1 MQPSPGH
8 NPAEQP
14 APRGRGSLG
23 WRDPLFLASM
33 PSGERVRR
41 FVAMLLLLQRLSYLL
56 PACASLF
63 SHEVL
68 FSSPARNAV
77 LLTLALA
84 WNVVL
89 FHWVARRGWFPIRAV
104 LIDVLATCVFM
115 IGVTDVCVPASTSC
129 ITNWSSHALLATG
142 ALIGA
147 VCERPIQITALLP
160 PVGVYAIAHAGDLGE
175 RFPAGLELAVR
186 LNSYVWFAVI
196 VFFIR
201 RYLAA
206 QATRLDRLAEQR
218 LAAEA
223 ERVAERVAEQAR
235 LAHYRQLHD
244 TVLATLTAIARGG
257 LDHHTEEVRRRCAAD
272 AAYVR
277 TLIRQDAAGPATGLS
292 NGLARAV
299 ARAAG
304 LGLCV
309 HYAAEALPGEDS
321 PAVSTADPPEASHGA
336 RHGGPPAEVAMAMA
350 EACAEALN
358 NVARHSG
365 EREAWLTA
373 VAVDGVITVRVV
385 DRGKGFDPARVEPG
399 YGLRSSVVGRLRE
412 VGGGAEVIT
421 APGEGVCV
429 ELTWPGRPL

>member
-1 MQPSPGH
+1 M
-8 NPAEQP
+8 
-14 APRGRGSLG
+14 
-23 WRDPLFLASM
+23 
-33 PSGERVRR
+33 RR

-63 SHEVL
+63 AAEAL
-68 FSSPARNAV
+68 YADRGRNAV
-77 LLTLALA
+77 LLALGLT
-84 WNVVL
+84 WNAVL
-89 FHWVARRGWFPIRAV
+89 FRWVARRGWFAPLAV
-104 LIDVLATCVFM
+104 VIDVVATCVFLV
-115 IGVTDVCVPASTSC
+115 GVTGACLPGPGTCVS
-129 ITNWSSHALLATG
+129 NWSSHALLATG

-147 VCERPIQITALLP
+147 VCARPIQFAALLP
-160 PVGVYAIAHAGDLGE
+160 PVVVYAIAHADDLGQ
-175 RFPAGLELAVR
+175 RFPPALELAVR
-186 LNSYVWFAVI
+186 VNSYVWFAII

-206 QATRLDRLAEQR
+206 QATRLDGLAEQR

-223 ERVAERVAEQAR
+223 ERVAERAR

-244 TVLATLTAIARGG
+244 TVLTTLTAIARGG
-257 LDHHTEEVRRRCAAD
+257 LDHRTEEVRRRCAAD

-277 TLIRQDAAGPATGLS
+277 TLIRQDAAGPATGLG

-299 ARAAG
+299 ARASG

-309 HYAAEALPGEDS
+309 RYAAEALPADLPADVGE
-321 PAVSTADPPEASHGA
+321 
-336 RHGGPPAEVAMAMA
+336 AMA
-350 EACAEALN
+350 EAGAEALN

-373 VAVDGVITVRVV
+373 VAVDGVVTVRVV
-385 DRGKGFDPARVEPG
+385 DRGAGFDPRRVEPG
-399 YGLRSSVVGRLRE
+399 YGLRSSVIGRMRE

-429 ELTWPGRPL
+429 ELRWPDRPP

>member
-1 MQPSPGH
+1 MQPSPAHDTAGH
-8 NPAEQP
+8 AT
-14 APRGRGSLG
+14 AGWRGSLG
-23 WRDPLFLASM
+23 WRDPLFLAAR

-41 FVAMLLLLQRLSYLL
+41 FVAMLLTLQRLSYLV

-63 SHEVL
+63 ADETL
-68 FSSPARNAV
+68 FADRGRNAA
-77 LLTLALA
+77 LLALA
-84 WNVVL
+84 LVWNVTL
-89 FHWVARRGWFPIRAV
+89 FHWVARRGWFAPRAV
-104 LIDVLATCVFM
+104 VIDVLATCVFM
-115 IGVTDVCVPASTSC
+115 VGVAGVCLPESGTCVR
-129 ITNWSSHALLATG
+129 NWSSHALLATG

-147 VCERPIQITALLP
+147 VSERPIQFAALLP
-160 PVGVYAIAHAGDLGE
+160 PVAVYAVAHAGDLGQ
-175 RFPAGLELAVR
+175 RLPAALELLVR
-186 LNSYVWFAVI
+186 VNGYVWFAVI

-206 QATRLDRLAEQR
+206 QATRLDGLAEQR
-218 LAAEA
+218 LVAEA
-223 ERVAERVAEQAR
+223 ERVAERAR

-277 TLIRQDAAGPATGLS
+277 ALIRQDAAGPVTGLG

-309 HYAAEALPGEDS
+309 RYAAEALPEDL
-321 PAVSTADPPEASHGA
+321 PDD
-336 RHGGPPAEVAMAMA
+336 VAAALA
-350 EACAEALN
+350 EAGAEALN
-358 NVARHSG
+358 NVVRHSG

-373 VAVDGVITVRVV
+373 VAVDGTVTVRVV
-385 DRGKGFDPARVEPG
+385 DRGRGFEPGEVEPG
-399 YGLRSSVVGRLRE
+399 YGLRSSVIGRMRE
-412 VGGGAEVIT
+412 VGGSVEIIT

-429 ELTWPGRPL
+429 ELRWPDPA

>member
-1 MQPSPGH
+1 MQPP
-8 NPAEQP
+8 PARDTAER
-14 APRGRGSLG
+14 AAAGGRGSLG
-23 WRDPLFLASM
+23 WRDPLFLAAR

-41 FVAMLLLLQRLSYLL
+41 FVAMLLMLQRLSYLL
-56 PACASLF
+56 PAVASLF
-63 SHEVL
+63 ADETL
-68 FSSPARNAV
+68 FADRGRNAV
-77 LLTLALA
+77 LLALALV
-84 WNVVL
+84 WNVTL
-89 FHWVARRGWFPIRAV
+89 FRWVARRGWFTPRAV
-104 LIDVLATCVFM
+104 VIDVLATCVFM
-115 IGVTDVCVPASTSC
+115 VGVTGVCLPESGTCVR
-129 ITNWSSHALLATG
+129 NWSSHALLATG

-147 VCERPIQITALLP
+147 VSERLIHFAALLP
-160 PVGVYAIAHAGDLGE
+160 PIVVYAVAHAGDLGGLVP
-175 RFPAGLELAVR
+175 PALELAVR
-186 LNSYVWFAVI
+186 VNGYVWFAVI

-206 QATRLDRLAEQR
+206 QATRLDGLAEQR

-223 ERVAERVAEQAR
+223 ERVAERAR

-277 TLIRQDAAGPATGLS
+277 ALISQDAAGPANGLS

-299 ARAAG
+299 AGAAG

-309 HYAAEALPGEDS
+309 RYAAGALPEDL
-321 PAVSTADPPEASHGA
+321 PAD
-336 RHGGPPAEVAMAMA
+336 VAAAMA
-350 EACAEALN
+350 EAATEALN

-373 VAVDGVITVRVV
+373 VAVDGVVTVRVV
-385 DRGKGFDPARVEPG
+385 DRGRGFAPGGVEHG
-399 YGLRSSVVGRLRE
+399 YGLRSSVVGRMRE
-412 VGGGAEVIT
+412 IGGRAEIIT

-429 ELTWPGRPL
+429 ELRWPDPARSPGGRA

>member
-1 MQPSPGH
+1 MQQPP
-8 NPAEQP
+8 PARDP
-14 APRGRGSLG
+14 ADQAAYQDTVGGARGSLG
-23 WRDPLFLASM
+23 WRDPLFLASR

-41 FVAMLLLLQRLSYLL
+41 FVAMLLMLQRLSYLL

-63 SHEVL
+63 AGEAI
-68 FSSPARNAV
+68 FSDRGRNAV

-84 WNVVL
+84 WNVTL
-89 FHWVARRGWFPIRAV
+89 FHWFARRGWFAPAAV
-104 LIDVLATCVFM
+104 VIDVLATCVFV
-115 IGVTDVCVPASTSC
+115 IGATGACPPASGTCVTDWP
-129 ITNWSSHALLATG
+129 SHAMLATG

-147 VCERPIQITALLP
+147 VIGRPVQFAALLP
-160 PVGVYAIAHAGDLGE
+160 LIVVYAVAHAGELG
-175 RFPAGLELAVR
+175 RRLPVALDLAVQV
-186 LNSYVWFAVI
+186 NGYVWFAIV

-201 RYLAA
+201 RYLAG
-206 QATRLDRLAEQR
+206 QAARLDGLAEQR
-218 LAAEA
+218 LAVET
-223 ERVAERVAEQAR
+223 ERIAEQAR

-257 LDHHTEEVRRRCAAD
+257 LDHRAEEVRRRCAAD

-277 TLIRQDAAGPATGLS
+277 ALIRQDASGAATGLT

-309 HYAAEALPGEDS
+309 RYAAEALPDDL
-321 PAVSTADPPEASHGA
+321 PADVA
-336 RHGGPPAEVAMAMA
+336 VAMAQA
-350 EACAEALN
+350 AAEALN

-373 VAVDGVITVRVV
+373 VAVDGVVTVRVV
-385 DRGKGFDPARVEPG
+385 DRGRGFDPGRVEPG
-399 YGLRSSVVGRLRE
+399 YGLRSSVTGRMRE
-412 VGGGAEVIT
+412 AGGGAEVIT

-429 ELTWPGRPL
+429 ELRWPDRPL